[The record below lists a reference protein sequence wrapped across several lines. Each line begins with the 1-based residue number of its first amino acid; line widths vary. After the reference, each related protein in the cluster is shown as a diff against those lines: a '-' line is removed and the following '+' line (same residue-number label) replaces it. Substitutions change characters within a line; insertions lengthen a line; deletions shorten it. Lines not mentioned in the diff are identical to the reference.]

1 MKRNQMGFF
10 GTCCL
15 MVAALPLVL
24 RAGDIFMREKMHSEP
39 QGAMG
44 LVRPAKDEVHTVWIA
59 KDKARNDGTE
69 QSTILRLDKN
79 VIYVLDSKK
88 KTVLEIP
95 LIDEKGSVTHIGENQ
110 QKAAPTIR
118 GVERETI
125 RFRVAVAPTR
135 EKKKIGDWNC
145 AKYVRSVETGL
156 ATAKYQLWATE
167 DLVFDHATVSQY
179 HSAMMAANPQS
190 GLNQHIRELMKE
202 MSKVKG
208 IIVYTAGIGGGD
220 YTELLEIREGTA
232 PSGIFEPPA
241 GYAKATS
248 D

>member
-1 MKRNQMGFF
+1 MNRKTMSFV
-10 GTCCL
+10 GTCFL
-15 MVAALPLVL
+15 LTAVFWQTL
-24 RAGDIFMREKMHSEP
+24 RAGDIFMRERQHTEAVSV
-39 QGAMG
+39 MG

-59 KDKARNDGTE
+59 KDKARNDGPE
-69 QSTILRLDKN
+69 KSTILRLDKN
-79 VIYVLDSKK
+79 VIFVLDSKK

-95 LIDEKGSVTHIGENQ
+95 LIDEKGSVTNIGKNQ
-110 QKAAPTIR
+110 QKATPAMR
-118 GVERETI
+118 VAERETI
-125 RFRVAVAPTR
+125 RFRVTVTPTR

-156 ATAKYQLWATE
+156 ATAKYELWATE
-167 DLVFDHATVSQY
+167 DLVFDHATASQY

-190 GLNQHIRELMKE
+190 GLNQHVKELMEE

-208 IIVYTAGIGGGD
+208 IIVYTTGIGGGD

-241 GYAKATS
+241 GYAKATL